1 MLGLRPLRL
10 TFYLLWAAGGG
21 ATGLLL
27 VPLKAVT
34 TPAPSPAAPL
44 ALLLTL
50 LAPRLLRLGRRAP
63 FALSLFALRMRA
75 LLLPL
80 FVAGRFLTPLL
91 VALLL
96 AALAAAVPLA
106 MLLRR
111 ALTLPALLHRP
122 VFALTTRA
130 FALAAIVTTVARAV
144 GGRWPRNFR

>member
-10 TFYLLWAAGGG
+10 TFCLLWAARCGT
-21 ATGLLL
+21 TGLRA
-27 VPLKAVT
+27 PLKAVT
-34 TPAPSPAAPL
+34 TPAPSPAASL

-80 FVAGRFLTPLL
+80 FVAGRFLTALL

-122 VFALTTRA
+122 VLALTTRA

-144 GGRWPRNFR
+144 GGGRWPRNFR